1 MSRAQRQQEAIDRQA
16 VEQAGQVYRAHRRD
30 HGCREGGCPEASE
43 LAKATIEAQKTWGTR
58 RFLAQDEGTGTEWT
72 FRR

>member
-1 MSRAQRQQEAIDRQA
+1 MSRAQREQEAIDRQA
-16 VEQAGQVYRAHRRD
+16 VEQAGQVYRAHRESHHCGE
-30 HGCREGGCPEASE
+30 HGCEVAIG